1 MLKYKIL
8 ILIYCWLSVAGVSV
22 SSPFVYDKYILYKYV
37 VFLGTH
43 TEAPT
48 QVRWIMNHNLEAQ
61 PATVKMPT
69 RQILILICCRLSVAG
84 VSVSIVCDKYVVC
97 LGTRTEAP
105 TLVSGGVD
113 PEPQSAAS
121 NTQNVNTPSSS
132 NTNQEF

>member
-1 MLKYKIL
+1 MWILNLNQEVQPATVRMLTHQIL
-8 ILIYCWLSVAGVSV
+8 ILIYCRLSVAGVSV
-22 SSPFVYDKYILYKYV
+22 SSPFAYDNYIWYNCF
-37 VFLGTH
+37 VF
-43 TEAPT
+43 
-48 QVRWIMNHNLEAQ
+48 
-61 PATVKMPT
+61 
-69 RQILILICCRLSVAG
+69 
-84 VSVSIVCDKYVVC
+84 

>member
-1 MLKYKIL
+1 MGDIMYHFVVIYMETFPGISSTVHKKQRQSRMLTNKIL
-8 ILIYCWLSVAGVSV
+8 ILIYCW
-22 SSPFVYDKYILYKYV
+22 
-37 VFLGTH
+37 
-43 TEAPT
+43 
-48 QVRWIMNHNLEAQ
+48 
-61 PATVKMPT
+61 
-69 RQILILICCRLSVAG
+69 LSVAG

-132 NTNQEF
+132 NTNQEL